1 MVVTIAIENA
11 SSILLATHGYLTK
24 CVSIIE
30 NAAVILS
37 ERNIGAFALKEIIK
51 DFYRTDAMIGLLF
64 DKLKYYKV
72 TLSAAILIN
81 MIKECAVFLESV
93 DRKQNEI
100 NDNAQ
105 RIKGS
110 TETSFQEE
118 YQQIIALFTEIYAQ
132 CEASFITLSADMNL
146 LAISDI
152 KEQLKNW
159 QDALND
165 IRTKLEDE
173 RQQKKSN
180 KLTLRFK

>member
-1 MVVTIAIENA
+1 MRFNYRKRSGHTIRKKYRCI
-11 SSILLATHGYLTK
+11 
-24 CVSIIE
+24 CF
-30 NAAVILS
+30 
-37 ERNIGAFALKEIIK
+37 ERNYKLL
-51 DFYRTDAMIGLLF
+51 YRTDAMIGLLF

-152 KEQLKNW
+152 
-159 QDALND
+159 
-165 IRTKLEDE
+165 
-173 RQQKKSN
+173 
-180 KLTLRFK
+180 